1 MNTYYARK
9 YTVFTHCFCASGVEQ
24 KSSDKDV
31 TGKFDTE
38 CAECLLAVLL
48 GHVIGPL
55 RTPDN
60 TAQKDAPIHSVVDGI
75 PASDFGVTTTQ
86 IHTSLRTYAANFA
99 Q

>member
-1 MNTYYARK
+1 MNTYSYYVRK
-9 YTVFTHCFCASGVEQ
+9 CTVFTHCVCASGVEQ

-31 TGKFDTE
+31 TGKFD
-38 CAECLLAVLL
+38 AECLLAVLL